1 MRTGVRGIV
10 VAAAM
15 VAALAGCGGGD
26 GTDPAGGA
34 AGAAG
39 ATGAPGAADGAGAG
53 GKEQSQPASLDATGL
68 LKALPVS
75 AEFTDGTYTGGDP
88 EVVPEAAAA
97 KFCADNLEGVDCAG
111 VKSGSIKDLVLA
123 GNSSDDQ
130 ATFTLYTF
138 GTEAEATAVLKA
150 VEKKRQAPQGE
161 GGPFTPVKV
170 ESGGADESFAVERDD
185 YVGVYMRVG
194 SVVSYVSTG
203 DFGRERA
210 ERAAQVQIGRLKLVL
225 GGGDP
230 DA

>member
-1 MRTGVRGIV
+1 MRTGVRGIA

-26 GTDPAGGA
+26 GTDAAG
-34 AGAAG
+34 GAAG
-39 ATGAPGAADGAGAG
+39 ATGAPGAADAAGATG
-53 GKEQSQPASLDATGL
+53 GKEQWQPPTLDATGL
-68 LKALPVS
+68 IKALPVS
-75 AEFTDGTYTGGDP
+75 SEFSDGTYSAGDP

-111 VKSGSIKDLVLA
+111 VKSGSIKDLALV

-150 VEKKRQAPQGE
+150 VEQKRKAPQGE
-161 GGPFTPVKV
+161 DGPFTPVKV
-170 ESGGADESFAVERDD
+170 ESGGADESFAVERGD

-194 SVVSYVSTG
+194 SVLSYVSTG

-210 ERAAQVQIGRLKLVL
+210 ERAAQVQIGRLKMVL